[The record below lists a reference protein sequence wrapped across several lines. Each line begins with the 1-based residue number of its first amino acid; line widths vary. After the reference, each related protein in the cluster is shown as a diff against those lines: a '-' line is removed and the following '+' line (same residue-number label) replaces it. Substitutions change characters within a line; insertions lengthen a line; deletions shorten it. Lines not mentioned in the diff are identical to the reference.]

1 MISCELHKNLIEKEV
16 FKKTDDG
23 KFVFNSKAVFDKEME
38 DLLFSFGLLNICQ
51 SLRMNCNGS
60 ADDLTDLEI
69 FYLYVYLFHRIQRW
83 TISNS
88 KYDTAVLK
96 LIICTTEEVEESN
109 RYQKYIKPN
118 ILPDTP

>member
-1 MISCELHKNLIEKEV
+1 MITHDLHRYLIDKNVFEKR
-16 FKKTDDG
+16 DDG
-23 KFVFNSKAVFDKEME
+23 KFVFNKNSVYEKEME
-38 DLLFSFGLLNICQ
+38 DLLFSFGILNICE

-96 LIICTTEEVEESN
+96 LIICTTEEVEESD

-118 ILPDTP
+118 ILPDTQ